1 MAVPVFRRP
10 DLRPR
15 ALAFACLGVAV
26 VGAVIAAWP
35 TEQGAPVPVRAASPM
50 AEGGDLKTRFAQG
63 VLLLHM
69 HQYREALVSFHGVLE
84 LAPSLPEAHVNMGF
98 ALIGLQRWADAR
110 GFFESAID
118 LRAEQANAYYGLAT
132 VLDELGDRPGAVGA
146 MRTFLHRAPPDDPFR
161 AKAEAALWEWQGES
175 AAPTAGEGRSH

>member
-1 MAVPVFRRP
+1 MAVPVFQRP

-26 VGAVIAAWP
+26 IGAVIAAWP
-35 TEQGAPVPVRAASPM
+35 TGQGAPVPVRTAAPIV
-50 AEGGDLKTRFAQG
+50 EGGDLRTRFAQG

-69 HQYREALVSFHGVLE
+69 HQYREALASFHGVLE
-84 LAPSLPEAHVNMGF
+84 LAPAMPEAHVNMGF
-98 ALIGLQRWADAR
+98 ALIGLERWADAR
-110 GFFESAID
+110 GFFESAIA

-132 VLDELGDRPGAVGA
+132 ALDELGDRPGAVGA

-161 AKAEAALWEWQGES
+161 AKAQAALWEWQAEG
-175 AAPTAGEGRSH
+175 AAPTVGEGQSR